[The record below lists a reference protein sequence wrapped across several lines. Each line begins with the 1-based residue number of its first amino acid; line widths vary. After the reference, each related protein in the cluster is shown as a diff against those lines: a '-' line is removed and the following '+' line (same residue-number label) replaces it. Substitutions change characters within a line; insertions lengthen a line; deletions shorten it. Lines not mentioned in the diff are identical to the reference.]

1 MKKLNL
7 IYLLLPIVLF
17 SCGGDADEDPLPLPT
32 DSSFTA
38 SVSGDVTSSF
48 DGEAEFVHAIIKSQ
62 PNSNGSGLTIGL
74 ENKNNLGEFIALSVY
89 ELGNTTGIKEGTYNY
104 VLLSTSNLVQ
114 GFYTNEDTDAFYLFS
129 VEGTTNQIIITSV
142 TDTRV
147 KGSYNFTIGGLAS
160 IGGEITMT
168 GTFDALGV
176 TRTN

>member
-17 SCGGDADEDPLPLPT
+17 SCGGGADEDPLPLPT

-48 DGEAEFVHAIIKSQ
+48 NGEAEFVHGIIKSQ
-62 PNSNGSGLTIGL
+62 PAGQNGSNLIIGL
-74 ENKNNLGEFIALSVY
+74 ENKNNLGEFIALSVF
-89 ELGNTTGIKEGTYNY
+89 EIDNTTGIKEGTYNY
-104 VLLSTSNLVQ
+104 VPLSTSNLVQ
-114 GFYTNEDTDAFYLFS
+114 GIYTNEDTDAFYLLP
-129 VEGTTNQIIITSV
+129 VEGTTNQIIITSI

-147 KGSYNFTIGGLAS
+147 KGSYNFTISGIL
-160 IGGEITMT
+160 GGEITMT

-176 TRTN
+176 TTTN